1 MLTLNETAQLA
12 ALRDVVF
19 GTIDDWNSIHPHPLR
34 SHHEHGSVNV
44 TYAYTDSG
52 GMPSYTIAVV
62 CTLAGSASLVFHGH
76 DLATVAEHAR
86 LTLEHRIGAEL
97 EHRAERAR
105 EAAFD
110 HADGFDHRY
119 AFAG

>member
-1 MLTLNETAQLA
+1 MLTLTETAQLS

-34 SHHEHGSVNV
+34 SHLEHGSVNV
-44 TYAYTDSG
+44 THAFTDAG
-52 GMPSYTIAVV
+52 GTPSYTIAVV
-62 CTLAGSASLVFHGH
+62 CTLAGSAPLAFHGH
-76 DLATVAEHAR
+76 DLAAVAEHAR
-86 LTLEHRIGAEL
+86 LTLEHRIVAEL

-105 EAAFD
+105 EADFD
-110 HADGFDHRY
+110 HSAAFDHRY